1 MCCCFPCP
9 GQSPLLPQLPQLS
22 KLILLAL
29 YPILGPFVRDHILEQ
44 SSLLSHR
51 PRARTGREEAVV
63 GFVPPSIKFMSLSP
77 RGDTRRWEHLPR
89 AGTEART
96 VLRRPPLAGSSPS
109 LCRSPLGLHAGV
121 DSGVKSPSP
130 VRCDRVTLGFRVSP
144 AFGGRQ
150 ESFAWTVEK
159 YWGTLGCS
167 MAPGVAPLSLSFPS
181 PSHLAKERS

>member
-9 GQSPLLPQLPQLS
+9 GRSPLLPQLPQLS

-29 YPILGPFVRDHILEQ
+29 SLILGLFVRDHNLEQ

-51 PRARTGREEAVV
+51 PRAGTAREAAVV
-63 GFVPPSIKFMSLSP
+63 RFVPPSIKCMSLSP
-77 RGDTRRWEHLPR
+77 RGDTRRWERLPR

-130 VRCDRVTLGFRVSP
+130 VCCDQVTLGFRVSP

-159 YWGTLGCS
+159 YWGTR
-167 MAPGVAPLSLSFPS
+167 V
-181 PSHLAKERS
+181 RSQSTGLLRGP